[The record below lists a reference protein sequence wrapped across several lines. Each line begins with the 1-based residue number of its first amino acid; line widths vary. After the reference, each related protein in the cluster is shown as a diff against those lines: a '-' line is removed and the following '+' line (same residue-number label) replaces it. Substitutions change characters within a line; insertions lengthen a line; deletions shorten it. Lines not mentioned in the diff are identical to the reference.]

1 MIHEPAPGPIG
12 FFSDAHGNTEAFLVA
27 YNSLKAAGA
36 KDVWYLGDLVGYVPD
51 PVIVSKAQ
59 ALPINCLSG
68 NHEAMLLSST
78 EPGPREG
85 AYRHH
90 EIRCSLSGSDLA
102 FLEGLNPSARLDV
115 NGKRLL
121 VVHGSPTDPING
133 YIYPDTDL
141 STFKD
146 TEADLVFAGHTHR
159 PMDRSIE
166 GIRFINVGSCGLPRD
181 GRGVASACL
190 YDPEANQVKFL
201 DLEISETCR
210 DLMERYNL
218 SSVVTKHYQAIID
231 HKTSKEIN

>member
-1 MIHEPAPGPIG
+1 MIHKATAGPIG
-12 FFSDAHGNTEAFLVA
+12 FFSDAHGNTEAFLIA

-36 KDVWYLGDLVGYVPD
+36 KDIWYLGDLVGYIPD
-51 PVIVSKAQ
+51 PTIVSKAQ
-59 ALPINCLSG
+59 LLPINYLSG
-68 NHEAMLLSST
+68 NHEAMLLSSM
-78 EPGPREG
+78 EVGPRED

-90 EIRCSLSGSDLA
+90 EIRCSLSTADLE
-102 FLEGLNPSARLDV
+102 FLESLNPSARIDI

-121 VVHGSPTDPING
+121 LVHVSPTDPVNG
-133 YIYPDTDL
+133 YVYPDTDL
-141 STFKD
+141 STFKK

-190 YDPEANQVKFL
+190 YDPEANRVKFI
-201 DLEISETCR
+201 DLEISKTCR
-210 DLMERYNL
+210 DLVERYNL
-218 SSVVTKHYQAIID
+218 SSAVTKHYQTILD